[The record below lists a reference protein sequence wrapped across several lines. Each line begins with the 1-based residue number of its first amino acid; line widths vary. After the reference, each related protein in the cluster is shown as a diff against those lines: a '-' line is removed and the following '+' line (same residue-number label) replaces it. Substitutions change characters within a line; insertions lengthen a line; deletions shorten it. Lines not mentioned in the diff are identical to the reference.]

1 MQALRGAGGNF
12 SYARA
17 HVFDAVGIISSRL
30 CFDSGFG
37 RVIAA
42 RDEGRKN
49 YFCRIHR
56 DGNLG

>member
-1 MQALRGAGGNF
+1 MQVAISRMR
-12 SYARA
+12 ARMC
-17 HVFDAVGIISSRL
+17 FDAVGIILSRL

-42 RDEGRKN
+42 RDEGRVN

-56 DGNLG
+56 ERNMG